1 MRRERVMGWLTETQL
16 GREQLLYKKNEKG
29 ARAVAEWVQ
38 VQEDLRRWRLD
49 RVRRVDLGVY
59 LQPR

>member
-1 MRRERVMGWLTETQL
+1 MGWLTETQL
-16 GREQLLYKKNEKG
+16 GQEQLLYKKNEKG

-38 VQEDLRRWRLD
+38 VQEDLRRWLLD

-59 LQPR
+59 LRPR

>member
-1 MRRERVMGWLTETQL
+1 MGRERVMGWLTETQL

-38 VQEDLRRWRLD
+38 VQEDLRRWLLD

-59 LQPR
+59 LRPR